1 MIADLKFY
9 CDEEKIEENAL
20 EQLNKYS
27 EMPHVDTLCAF
38 TDIHFCDE
46 KAVPVGVAFRTS
58 DFFYPMVTGKDVGCG
73 VMYLKVEK
81 KDWLKPFDKETHYR
95 AFDRASQQMTDEGLG
110 GGNHF
115 LSIEEDD
122 EWVYIICHTGSRNLG
137 IALYQ
142 TNYQLTRDYQQEA
155 GWNAPDG
162 IVDLDYLHEDYW
174 VEYEKSLKYAVLR
187 RKQFVMKTMV
197 WLQVAGYI
205 RSNKSEIPHDYMK
218 MNYDYHDEIGQ
229 LYGCHYAI
237 ADSIHN
243 HLRRD
248 EIGRVIHRK
257 GSTELKRGEP
267 VVIPLSMTRGS
278 LIVKSYDDY
287 GMYEALYSCS
297 HGAGRKLSRF
307 DAMKHW
313 RTVLKEK
320 ERKQYR
326 EQFSE
331 LLDKSG
337 EFPSGY
343 LQEFDYAYKDSD
355 EILTMQPYLKKVSQ
369 TKPIVTVKFTEI

>member
-1 MIADLKFY
+1 
-9 CDEEKIEENAL
+9 
-20 EQLNKYS
+20 
-27 EMPHVDTLCAF
+27 
-38 TDIHFCDE
+38 
-46 KAVPVGVAFRTS
+46 
-58 DFFYPMVTGKDVGCG
+58 
-73 VMYLKVEK
+73 MYLKVSK
-81 KDWLKPFDKETHYR
+81 NDWLKPFDKNSHYR
-95 AFDRASQQMTDEGLG
+95 AFDKASQQMTDEGLG

-142 TNYQLTRDYQQEA
+142 SNYELVHSYARDC
-155 GWNAPDG
+155 GWEVANGSVA
-162 IVDLDYLHEDYW
+162 LDFLPENYW
-174 VEYEKSLKYAVLR
+174 AEYEKSLQYAVLR
-187 RKQFVMKTMV
+187 RKQFVLKTMI

-205 RSNKSEIPHDYMK
+205 RSNKSEIPSDYMN
-218 MNYDYHDEIGQ
+218 MHYDHHDMIGKQ
-229 LYGCHYAI
+229 YGCHYMI

-248 EIGRVIHRK
+248 EMDRVIHRK

-278 LIVKSYDDY
+278 LIVKSFDDY
-287 GMYEALYSCS
+287 GMSEALYSCS

-355 EILTMQPYLKKVSQ
+355 EILTMQPYLKKVTQ
-369 TKPIVTVKFTEI
+369 TRPIVTVKFTEI